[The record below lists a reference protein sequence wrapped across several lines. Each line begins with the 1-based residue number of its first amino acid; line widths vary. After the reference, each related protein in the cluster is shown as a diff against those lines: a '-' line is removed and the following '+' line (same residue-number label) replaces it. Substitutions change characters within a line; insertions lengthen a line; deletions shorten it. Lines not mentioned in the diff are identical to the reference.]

1 MSMRRHLTLLT
12 SFSFFRLRSPDI
24 VWYQWIYPSIL
35 FAVGYGGYQVL
46 GEKLIVVDGAKIME
60 EVSGFMG
67 VLCGFY
73 IAALAAVASFRN
85 DTLDKELSG
94 RPVKLVSV
102 RQGKRQEEVLT
113 RRRFLAILFGY
124 CAFLSVCLY
133 VVGAIERHVVIGEIV
148 EPWLHQVLY
157 NGREIVLALYAWA
170 LASLVVATL
179 LGLHYLVDR
188 MHRS

>member
-1 MSMRRHLTLLT
+1 M
-12 SFSFFRLRSPDI
+12 
-24 VWYQWIYPSIL
+24 
-35 FAVGYGGYQVL
+35 L
-46 GEKLIVVDGAKIME
+46 GEKVIVLDCAKIME
-60 EVSGFMG
+60 EVSGLMG
-67 VLCGFY
+67 LLFGFY

-94 RPVKLVSV
+94 RPVKLMSS

-113 RRRFLAILFGY
+113 RRRFLAIVFGY
-124 CAFLSVCLY
+124 CASLSVCMY
-133 VVGAIERHVVIGEIV
+133 VVGVIERHVVIGAGV
-148 EPWLHQVLY
+148 EPWLHQILF

-170 LASLVVATL
+170 LASLVVATI